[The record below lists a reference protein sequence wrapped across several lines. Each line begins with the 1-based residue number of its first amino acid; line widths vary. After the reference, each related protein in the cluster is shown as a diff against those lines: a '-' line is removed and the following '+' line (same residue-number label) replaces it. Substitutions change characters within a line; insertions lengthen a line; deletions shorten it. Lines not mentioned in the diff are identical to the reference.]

1 MGLMVILTPGLK
13 VKDNGFNTVSAYIS
27 WAIHFPS
34 PDTNGGEGDFQE
46 STYRDIQMFIDA
58 VHDAGLWMIA
68 RCGAKII
75 VSLPLLIHATIP
87 QTRSIYKCVSMERTV
102 WTFI

>member
-1 MGLMVILTPGLK
+1 MAILTSGLK

-68 RCGAKII
+68 RCGAN
-75 VSLPLLIHATIP
+75 L
-87 QTRSIYKCVSMERTV
+87 
-102 WTFI
+102 F